1 MPGSLLTMFLGWLAT
16 HLVALTALLFLLVWL
31 VLSGTLAVPGYWTQ
45 VSQSRHGQA
54 ASSAVTPVERTVS
67 TEAGI
72 AAQPTTVITAAAT
85 SEARPASPAGSI
97 AKDVAAAARPADDAS
112 EPVRS
117 QPRMIGGTIPLYGD
131 STGGFR
137 PPASTPM
144 PSTIPGYDDLVQQAR
159 RSFWNGDFEAA
170 ERTYMDIV
178 ERYPDDVDVYGELG
192 NLYIAMGKNAL
203 ALDAYFEAGLRLKAI
218 GERGRLVEV
227 AEILKKNGDDRGLQ
241 LNPNR

>member
-54 ASSAVTPVERTVS
+54 VPSAVSPVESTVPKN
-67 TEAGI
+67 AVA
-72 AAQPTTVITAAAT
+72 AAQPAAVVT
-85 SEARPASPAGSI
+85 SPPTSRPPPAAPVESI
-97 AKDVAAAARPADDAS
+97 AKDAAAARPADGAS